1 MLRYIIRR
9 LLVLPIVIIGL
20 SLLIFGMLQLLD
32 PVERAA
38 LYVTNIPKTPEA
50 LQAIIDK
57 YGLDQPIYVQYWH
70 WITNI
75 AHGNLGWSKTAQMPV
90 AKAIATYFPATLEL
104 AIWSFIPI
112 IIIGTWLGVQAAI
125 HHDSIIDH
133 AARVFSIIG
142 YSFPTFVFGLL
153 VLMIFYANLQWF
165 PPGRLSD
172 WASAI
177 VYSPQFHRYTGM
189 NTFDALLN
197 LRINIF
203 LDAIRHLFL
212 PALTLAYVDWALI
225 LRVTRSSVLNVVQQD
240 YVRTAR
246 AKGMD
251 EERVVS
257 RHILPNALIPV
268 ATIGGLLLVG
278 LLNGVVIT
286 ETVFNYHGM
295 GLFAATAALN
305 FDAVSVLGIAMLA
318 GSLLVF
324 ANLVVDILYSYLD
337 PRIRLD

>member
-1 MLRYIIRR
+1 
-9 LLVLPIVIIGL
+9 LVLPIVIIGL

>member
-9 LLVLPIVIIGL
+9 LLILPIVIFGL
-20 SLLIFGMLQLLD
+20 SVLIFGMLQLLD

-57 YGLDQPIYVQYWH
+57 YGLDQPIYVQYGN
-70 WITNI
+70 WIKDI

-90 AKAIATYFPATLEL
+90 LKAIATYFPATLEL
-104 AIWSFIPI
+104 AIWSFVPI
-112 IIIGTWLGVQAAI
+112 IFIGTWLGVQAAV

-153 VLMIFYANLQWF
+153 VLMFFYANLQWF

-172 WASAI
+172 WATAI

-246 AKGMD
+246 AKGMG
-251 EERVVS
+251 EERVIN

-268 ATIGGLLLVG
+268 ATVGGLLLVG

-305 FDAVSVLGIAMLA
+305 FDAVSVLGVALLA

-324 ANLVVDILYSYLD
+324 ANLAVDILYSYLD

>member
-20 SLLIFGMLQLLD
+20 SILIFGMLQFLD

-50 LQAIIDK
+50 LQAIIQK
-57 YGLDQPIYVQYWH
+57 YGLDQPIYIQYWH
-70 WITNI
+70 WIKGV
-75 AHGNLGWSKTAQMPV
+75 AHGDLGWSKTAQMPV
-90 AKAIATYFPATLEL
+90 LKAIGTYFPATLEL
-104 AIWSFIPI
+104 AIWSFVPI
-112 IIIGTWLGVQAAI
+112 IFIGTWLGVQAAV

-153 VLMIFYANLQWF
+153 VLMFFYANLQWF

-172 WASAI
+172 WATAI
-177 VYSPQFHRYTGM
+177 VYSPSFHRYTGM

-197 LRINIF
+197 LRFNVF
-203 LDAIRHLFL
+203 LDSIRHLFL

-225 LRVTRSSVLNVVQQD
+225 LRVTRSSVLNVVRQD

-246 AKGMD
+246 AKGMG
-251 EERVVS
+251 EERVIN

-268 ATIGGLLLVG
+268 ATVGGLLLVG

-305 FDAVSVLGIAMLA
+305 FDAVSVLGIALLA

-324 ANLVVDILYSYLD
+324 ANLAVDVLYSYLD
-337 PRIRLD
+337 PRIRLE

>member
-9 LLVLPIVIIGL
+9 LLILPIVIFGL
-20 SLLIFGMLQLLD
+20 SILIFGMLQFLD

-38 LYVTNIPKTPEA
+38 LYVSDIPRTPEA

-57 YGLDQPIYVQYWH
+57 YGLDQPIYVQYWN
-70 WITNI
+70 WIKDV

-90 AKAIATYFPATLEL
+90 LKAISTYFPATLEL
-104 AIWSFIPI
+104 ALWSFIPI
-112 IIIGTWLGVQAAI
+112 ILIGTWLGVQAAV

-177 VYSPQFHRYTGM
+177 VYSPGFHRYTGM

-197 LRINIF
+197 LRINVF
-203 LDAIRHLFL
+203 LDSIRHLFL

-246 AKGMD
+246 AKGMS
-251 EERVVS
+251 EERVIN

-268 ATIGGLLLVG
+268 ATVGGLLLVG

-305 FDAVSVLGIAMLA
+305 FDAVSVLGIALLA

-324 ANLVVDILYSYLD
+324 ANLAVDVLYSYLD

>member
-9 LLVLPIVIIGL
+9 LLILPIVIFGL
-20 SLLIFGMLQLLD
+20 SVLIFGMLQLLD

-38 LYVTNIPKTPEA
+38 LYVTSIPKTPEA
-50 LQAIIDK
+50 LQAIIEK
-57 YGLDQPIYVQYWH
+57 YGLDQPIYVQYGN
-70 WITNI
+70 WIKDV

-90 AKAIATYFPATLEL
+90 LKAIATYFPATLEL
-104 AIWSFIPI
+104 AIWSFVPI
-112 IIIGTWLGVQAAI
+112 IFIGTWLGVQAAV

-153 VLMIFYANLQWF
+153 VLMFFYANLQWF

-246 AKGMD
+246 AKGMA
-251 EERVVS
+251 EERVIN

-268 ATIGGLLLVG
+268 ATVGGLLLVG

-305 FDAVSVLGIAMLA
+305 FDAVSVLGIALLA

-324 ANLVVDILYSYLD
+324 ANLAVDILYSYLD